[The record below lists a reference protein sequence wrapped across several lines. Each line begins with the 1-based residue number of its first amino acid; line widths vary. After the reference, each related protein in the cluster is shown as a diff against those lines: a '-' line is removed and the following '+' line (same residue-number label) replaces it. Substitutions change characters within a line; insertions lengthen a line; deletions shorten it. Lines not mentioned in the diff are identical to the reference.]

1 MDKNTKITILQT
13 TDVHGHIS
21 VESFKDR
28 EKIEDFSLS
37 RIKTYVDSVRR
48 KEDNVIFI
56 DNGDTIQG
64 SPLANYYKDIKNNK
78 NLMDSYNAM
87 GVDIWVLGNHDFN
100 YGIDYL
106 KQGIKNIN
114 CPVLCGNLIIE
125 NKSDEIGHKPYSIM
139 DILGIKVGILGL
151 TTQYIPH
158 WESPENISGFHFIS
172 ALESAK
178 KYVPIMKEK
187 EKCDLIILSYHGG
200 FERDLET
207 GEPVENLTGENE
219 GYALLNSG
227 LDIDVLI
234 TGHQH
239 RLISENINGIA
250 VLGAGYAGS
259 YIGRVDLIID
269 EDKNII
275 SISEELIDSG
285 EFKADLEIENLVK
298 EDMANVQ
305 NMLDQKAGEIFPSAR
320 ITNVIEAQIKRSPYI
335 DLINKIQMDYAET
348 DIAAVAIYRD
358 DANGLGEEVTMRDIM
373 RNYPYN
379 NTLTKVKINGK
390 ELKEILEFN
399 SKYFCLD
406 ENGDLIINPEYKFPK
421 NTIYNYDIYS
431 GIDYCYDYS
440 KPVGERVVK
449 LKYKGKDVSEDD
461 EIIFATNSYRGKGG
475 GDFPVLDG
483 SQIIWESNEELP
495 QMIYNYI
502 KEKGFIEIKDFPS
515 VETIGYKKIIEDK

>member
-1 MDKNTKITILQT
+1 MDKNTKITILET

-21 VESFKDR
+21 VDSFKDR
-28 EKIEDFSLS
+28 EKTEDFSLS
-37 RIKTYVDSVRR
+37 RIKTYVDLVR
-48 KEDNVIFI
+48 KEEENVIFI

-64 SPLANYYKDIKNNK
+64 SPLANYYKDINDNK
-78 NLMDSYNAM
+78 NLMDSYNIM

-125 NKSDEIGHKPYSIM
+125 NKSDEIGHKAYAVM
-139 DILGIKVGILGL
+139 DISGVKVGILGL

-158 WESPENISGFHFIS
+158 WESSENISGFKFIS

-178 KYVPIMKEK
+178 KYVPIMKER
-187 EKCDLIILSYHGG
+187 EKCDLIILAYHGG

-219 GYALLNSG
+219 GYALLSSG
-227 LDIDVLI
+227 LDIDVLLV
-234 TGHQH
+234 GHQH
-239 RLISENINGIA
+239 RLISDNINGIA
-250 VLGAGYAGS
+250 VLGAGYAGNH
-259 YIGRVDLIID
+259 IGRIDLVLD
-269 EDKNII
+269 EGKNII
-275 SISEELIDSG
+275 STSEKLVDSG
-285 EFKADLEIENLVK
+285 DFKADLEIENLVS
-298 EDMANVQ
+298 EDMENVQ
-305 NMLDQKAGEIFPSAR
+305 KILDQKAGEISPSAR
-320 ITNVIEAQIKRSPYI
+320 ITNVVDAQIKRSPYI
-335 DLINKIQMDYAET
+335 DLINKIQMDYSKA
-348 DIAAVAIYRD
+348 DIASVAIYRD
-358 DANGLGEEVTMRDIM
+358 DANGLGEDVTMRDIM

-379 NTLTKVKINGK
+379 NTLTKVKITGK
-390 ELKEILEFN
+390 DLKEILEHN

-440 KPVGERVVK
+440 KPVGERVVE
-449 LKYKGKDVSEDD
+449 LKYKGRDISEDE
-461 EIIFATNSYRGKGG
+461 EIILATNSYRGKGG

-483 SQIIWESNEELP
+483 SQIIWESSIEVP
-495 QMIYNYI
+495 QIIYEYI
-502 KEKGFIEIKDFPS
+502 EDKKFIEIEKLPT
-515 VETIGYKKIIEDK
+515 VKVIGFNNINIS